1 MSNIYVGSLIYA
13 KEKSSWEKLMKTWIQ
28 LS

>member
-13 KEKSSWEKLMKTWIQ
+13 KERSSCEKFIKTWIQ